1 MKAVL
6 EFDLDNEEDMTNYK
20 MMNMATNMH
29 VFIWQYDQELRRK
42 VKYDDSLTDEQYKV
56 WEQARELFYEKLNEY
71 KIDLDL

>member
-56 WEQARELFYEKLNEY
+56 WEQARELFYNKLNEY